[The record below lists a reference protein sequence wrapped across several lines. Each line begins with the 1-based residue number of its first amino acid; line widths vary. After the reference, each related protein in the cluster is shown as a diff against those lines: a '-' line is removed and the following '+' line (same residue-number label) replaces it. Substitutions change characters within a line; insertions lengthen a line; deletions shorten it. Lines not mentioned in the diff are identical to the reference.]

1 MMAEEPVKELRSKNL
16 GSLLRQAR
24 TQAGQSRVSCA
35 NLLNVPSQAITDFES
50 GKTDIA
56 VTQLEALADF
66 LDVPPVY
73 FWITEVPSDE
83 SGEEE
88 TEQPDIVQ
96 ERMWLRQ
103 KLVGVLLRQARLAAG
118 KTQKECA
125 EELGVSHQHISE
137 YEYGRRDIPVVELED
152 LVEFLEVPVETFLE
166 HEIEQERLDPVSET
180 FPPTSPP
187 VADSLAVLSH
197 LPPEL
202 RELVTNPVNSLY
214 LNLALKLSRM
224 PVATLREIGENIL
237 EVTY

>member
-1 MMAEEPVKELRSKNL
+1 MAEASVKELRSKNL

-24 TQAGQSRVSCA
+24 IQGGQSRISCA
-35 NLLNVPSQAITDFES
+35 NLLNVSTQTITDFES
-50 GKTDIA
+50 GKTNIA
-56 VTQLEALADF
+56 VTQLEAMADF
-66 LDVPPVY
+66 LDVPLVF
-73 FWITEVPSDE
+73 FWITEVPTDESDE
-83 SGEEE
+83 EEA
-88 TEQPDIVQ
+88 EQPDIVQ

-103 KLVGVLLRQARLAAG
+103 KLIGVLLRQARLTAG

-137 YEYGRRDIPVVELED
+137 YEHGRRDIPVVELEN
-152 LVEFLEVPVETFLE
+152 LVEFLEVPVETFIQ
-166 HEIEQERLDPVSET
+166 HEIDQERLDPVSET
-180 FPPTSPP
+180 LSPTSPP
-187 VADSLAVLSH
+187 VADYPAELGH